1 MTVENGI
8 ARERY
13 RSIQRLARDLGRP
26 TDELLTL
33 YVMEG
38 FVARA
43 SESVYSEQ
51 LVLKGGMLIST
62 FTERRPT
69 RDIDLQALRIP
80 NDTESLKEVAVQI
93 ASIDHEDGIDFK
105 TETTS
110 ATVIRDQDEY
120 SGIRVAMD
128 ASVHSA
134 NLRLKIDFS
143 IGDPISPEPTI
154 TQIESVMPGSRPI
167 TILSF
172 PITMVLAE
180 KIATAASRGTANTRW
195 RDFADIFAIV
205 RSNDID
211 GSTMHESL
219 RVVAEHRKIELRSLA
234 ELLTGFAVQAQ
245 RQWTLWLGR
254 HSLDDQLPASFDDVL
269 DGVAGFADPVMTEQ
283 AIDQVWSPALGWQPQ
298 EVD

>member
-1 MTVENGI
+1 VTVDDI

-13 RSIQRLARDLGRP
+13 LSIQRLARDLGRP
-26 TDELLTL
+26 TDELLVL

-38 FVARA
+38 FIARA
-43 SESVYSEQ
+43 SESAYSGQ
-51 LVLKGGMLIST
+51 LVLKGGMLMST
-62 FTERRPT
+62 FAERRPT
-69 RDIDLQALRIP
+69 RDIDLQALGIS
-80 NDTESLKEVAVQI
+80 NNTESLMEVTVQI
-93 ASIDHEDGIDFK
+93 ASINLEDGINFE

-110 ATVIRDQDEY
+110 AAVIRDQAEY

-134 NLRLKIDFS
+134 HLRLKIDFS
-143 IGDPISPEPTI
+143 FGDPISPEPTV
-154 TQIESVMPGSRPI
+154 TLIESVVPGSGSI

-195 RDFADIFAIV
+195 RDFADILAIV

-219 RVVAEHRKIELRSLA
+219 RVVAEHRRIELPTLA
-234 ELLTGFAVQAQ
+234 EVLTGFADQAQ
-245 RQWTLWLGR
+245 TQWSLWLGR
-254 HSLDDQLPASFDDVL
+254 QLLDARLPDNFETVL
-269 DGVAGFADPVMTEQ
+269 DHVTTFADAVISENAVNQ
-283 AIDQVWSPALGWQPQ
+283 LWSPSSGWVSQVS
-298 EVD
+298 E

>member
-1 MTVENGI
+1 MTVDNDI

-13 RSIQRLARDLGRP
+13 RSIQHLARDVGRP

-38 FVARA
+38 FIARA
-43 SESVYSEQ
+43 SNSVYSEQ

-62 FTERRPT
+62 FAERRPT
-69 RDIDLQALRIP
+69 RDIDLQALRIR
-80 NDTESLKEVAVQI
+80 NDTESLKEVAVQV
-93 ASIDHEDGIDFK
+93 ASIDHEDGIEFK

-110 ATVIRDQDEY
+110 AAVIRDQAEY

-134 NLRLKIDFS
+134 NVRLKIDFS

-154 TQIESVMPGSRPI
+154 TQIESVIPGSRPI

-195 RDFADIFAIV
+195 RDFADILPSPG
-205 RSNDID
+205 RTT
-211 GSTMHESL
+211 STAPPCTS
-219 RVVAEHRKIELRSLA
+219 
-234 ELLTGFAVQAQ
+234 
-245 RQWTLWLGR
+245 
-254 HSLDDQLPASFDDVL
+254 PCAS
-269 DGVAGFADPVMTEQ
+269 
-283 AIDQVWSPALGWQPQ
+283 
-298 EVD
+298 

>member
-1 MTVENGI
+1 VTANSDA

-13 RSIQRLARDLGRP
+13 LSIQRLARDLERP

-38 FVARA
+38 FIARA
-43 SESVYSEQ
+43 SGSVYSGQ
-51 LVLKGGMLIST
+51 LVLKGGMLMGT
-62 FTERRPT
+62 FVERRPT
-69 RDIDLQALRIP
+69 RDIDLQALAIS
-80 NDTESLKEVAVQI
+80 NDTESLKEVTVQI
-93 ASIDHEDGIDFK
+93 ASIEQEDGIDFK

-110 ATVIRDQDEY
+110 AALIRDQDEY
-120 SGIRVAMD
+120 GSIRIAMD

-134 NLRLKIDFS
+134 NLRLKIDLSF
-143 IGDPISPEPTI
+143 GDPISPEPTV
-154 TQIESVMPGSRPI
+154 TQLESMMPGSHPI

-195 RDFADIFAIV
+195 RDFADILAIV

-219 RVVAEHRKIELRSLA
+219 RVVAEHRKIELRPLA
-234 ELLTGFAVQAQ
+234 ETLTGFGDHAQ
-245 RQWTLWLGR
+245 TRWALWLGR
-254 HSLDDQLPASFDDVL
+254 QSLEEQLPGGFEAVL
-269 DGVAGFADPVMTEQ
+269 DRVAAFADPVIVNRVTG
-283 AIDQVWSPALGWQPQ
+283 QVWSPTPGWQHRISA
-298 EVD
+298 

>member
-1 MTVENGI
+1 MTADNDI

-13 RSIQRLARDLGRP
+13 RSIQRLGRDLGRP

-38 FVARA
+38 FIARA

-80 NDTESLKEVAVQI
+80 NDTESLREVAIQI
-93 ASIDHEDGIDFK
+93 ASIGHEDGIDFK

-110 ATVIRDQDEY
+110 AFAIRDHDEY
-120 SGIRVAMD
+120 SGTRVAMD
-128 ASVHSA
+128 ASVYSA
-134 NLRLKIDFS
+134 NLRLRIDFS
-143 IGDPISPEPTI
+143 VGDPISPEPTV
-154 TQIESVMPGSRPI
+154 THIESVVPGLPPI

-195 RDFADIFAIV
+195 RDFVDILAITQ
-205 RSNDID
+205 SNDIS

-219 RVVAEHRKIELRSLA
+219 RVVAAHRKIKLRPLA
-234 ELLTGFAVQAQ
+234 ELLTGLADQAQ
-245 RQWTLWLGR
+245 TQWALWLR
-254 HSLDDQLPASFDDVL
+254 KQSLEARFPDSFETVL
-269 DGVAGFADPVMTEQ
+269 GHVAAFADPAMSQKV
-283 AIDQVWSPALGWQPQ
+283 IDQIWSPASGWQAQ
-298 EVD
+298 SAD

>member
-1 MTVENGI
+1 VTFDDDI

-13 RSIQRLARDLGRP
+13 VSIQRLARDLGRP

-38 FVARA
+38 FIARA
-43 SESVYSEQ
+43 SESVYTGQ
-51 LVLKGGMLIST
+51 LVLKGGMLMST
-62 FTERRPT
+62 FAERRPT
-69 RDIDLQALRIP
+69 RDIDLQALGIS
-80 NDTESLKEVAVQI
+80 NDTESLKEVTVQI
-93 ASIDHEDGIDFK
+93 ASIDHVDGIDFE

-110 ATVIRDQDEY
+110 ATVVRDQAEY

-143 IGDPISPEPTI
+143 FGDPISPKPTI
-154 TQIESVMPGSRPI
+154 TQIESVMPGWDPI

-195 RDFADIFAIV
+195 RDFADILAIV

-219 RVVAEHRKIELRSLA
+219 RVVAEHRQIELRPLA
-234 ELLTGFAVQAQ
+234 ETLSGFADHAQ
-245 RQWTLWLGR
+245 TQWAGWLRRQ
-254 HSLDDQLPASFDDVL
+254 SLEEQLPDGFEAVL
-269 DGVAGFADPVMTEQ
+269 DGVTAFADPVISNEVPGQ
-283 AIDQVWSPALGWQPQ
+283 IWSPAPGWQR
-298 EVD
+298 

>member
-1 MTVENGI
+1 MTVDNDI

-13 RSIQRLARDLGRP
+13 LSIQRLARDLGRP

-38 FVARA
+38 FIARA
-43 SESVYSEQ
+43 AESVYSEQ
-51 LVLKGGMLIST
+51 LVLKGGMLISA
-62 FTERRPT
+62 FAERRPT

-80 NDTESLKEVAVQI
+80 NDTESLNEVAVQI
-93 ASIDHEDGIDFK
+93 ALMGHEDGIDFK
-105 TETTS
+105 TKSTT
-110 ATVIRDQDEY
+110 ATVIREQDDY

-128 ASVHSA
+128 ASVHFA

-143 IGDPISPEPTI
+143 IGDPISPEPTT
-154 TQIESVMPGSRPI
+154 TQIESVMPGARPI

-195 RDFADIFAIV
+195 RDFADILAIV
-205 RSNDID
+205 QSNDID

-219 RVVAEHRKIELRSLA
+219 RVVSEHRKIELRPLA
-234 ELLTGFAVQAQ
+234 EVLAGFADQAQ

-254 HSLDDQLPASFDDVL
+254 HSLDDQLPARFDNVL
-269 DGVAGFADPVMTEQ
+269 DRVAEFADPVM
-283 AIDQVWSPALGWQPQ
+283 IDQPIDQGWSPALGWKPQ

>member
-1 MTVENGI
+1 MANSDA

-13 RSIQRLARDLGRP
+13 LSIQRLARDLRRP

-38 FVARA
+38 FIARA
-43 SESVYSEQ
+43 SGSVYSGQ
-51 LVLKGGMLIST
+51 LVLKGGMLMST
-62 FTERRPT
+62 FAERRPT
-69 RDIDLQALRIP
+69 RDIDLQALGIS
-80 NDTESLKEVAVQI
+80 NDTESLKEVTVQI
-93 ASIDHEDGIDFK
+93 ASIEQEDGIEFK

-110 ATVIRDQDEY
+110 AAVIRDQDEY
-120 SGIRVAMD
+120 GGVRIAMD

-143 IGDPISPEPTI
+143 FGDPISPEPTV
-154 TQIESVMPGSRPI
+154 TQLESMMPGSDPI

-195 RDFADIFAIV
+195 RDFADILAIV
-205 RSNDID
+205 RSNDII

-219 RVVAEHRKIELRSLA
+219 RVVAEHRNIKLRPLA
-234 ELLTGFAVQAQ
+234 ETLTGFGDHAQ
-245 RQWTLWLGR
+245 TRWALWLGR
-254 HSLDDQLPASFDDVL
+254 QSLEGQLPDGFEAVL
-269 DGVAGFADPVMTEQ
+269 DRVATFADPVILNRVTG
-283 AIDQVWSPALGWQPQ
+283 QVWSPTPGWQHRISA
-298 EVD
+298 